1 MNPLGEKTLNLPPV
15 KSVIMIKP
23 RSYKVGDIIIP
34 SDIKLF
40 NRMWLNK
47 EFDKI
52 HPKEFD
58 IQCVPT
64 MYRGHNSPRPW
75 DITFFTERKRL
86 THMTAAEMWETSI
99 YSLKLKMEVYKILH
113 TINPLERI
121 NIEFAFPV
129 KMVEN
134 YLSAAPETLMFTE
147 NKPFAYKNSRILPIY
162 RDLIAR
168 FQLLGNKTNDERISI
183 YLHELR
189 SISEKIRFIQ
199 MLSYYG
205 LESTILKFKRF
216 KNNQLECDPE
226 ITEIMADP
234 TLHLG
239 FWKTSFKRALY
250 DFYSLCVSPEKE
262 TEDNMKNVRLIGTT
276 IIHYEDIRRL
286 VSCYLLPMRSSIK
299 QDKLHTISCQVIFS
313 YLGPSFITRQYIVA
327 ILTM

>member
-1 MNPLGEKTLNLPPV
+1 MNPLGEKTLYLPPV
-15 KSVIMIKP
+15 IMVEP
-23 RSYKVGDIIIP
+23 QSYKVGDVIIP
-34 SDIKLF
+34 GDINLF
-40 NRMWLNK
+40 NKMWLNK
-47 EFDKI
+47 DFDKI
-52 HPKEFD
+52 HPEEFD

-64 MYRGHNSPRPW
+64 MFRGHNSPRPW
-75 DITFFTERKRL
+75 NNTFFTERKKL
-86 THMTAAEMWETSI
+86 THMTAAEMWKTSI
-99 YSLKLKMEVYKILH
+99 YPLTLRMEVYKILN

-121 NIEFAFPV
+121 NLEFAFPV

-147 NKPFAYKNSRILPIY
+147 NKPLVYENSKILPIY

-168 FQLLGNKTNDERISI
+168 FQLLGNKTNDERTSI
-183 YLHELR
+183 YLDELR

-205 LESTILKFKRF
+205 LESTILRFKRF
-216 KNNQLECDPE
+216 KNNHLDYDQNMAE
-226 ITEIMADP
+226 ITAEP

-239 FWKTSFKRALY
+239 FWKKGFKRTLY

-262 TEDNMKNVRLIGTT
+262 TEDNMKNVRFIGTT

-299 QDKLHTISCQVIFS
+299 QDKLYSICCQMVLS

-327 ILTM
+327 LLTF